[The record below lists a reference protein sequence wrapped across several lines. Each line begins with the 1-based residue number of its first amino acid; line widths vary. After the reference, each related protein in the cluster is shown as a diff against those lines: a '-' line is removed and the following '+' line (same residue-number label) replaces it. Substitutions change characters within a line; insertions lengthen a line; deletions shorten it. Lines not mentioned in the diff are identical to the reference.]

1 MSRSDIIF
9 MFCMVFFN
17 IFINNWIL
25 TGRVKDIDKRVSK
38 MELLE
43 YFKNN
48 IKIKEEKE
56 ENTLQK
62 KDKNI

>member
-1 MSRSDIIF
+1 
-9 MFCMVFFN
+9 MVFFN

-25 TGRVKDIDKRVSK
+25 IGRVKDIDKRLSK

-48 IKIKEEKE
+48 IEIREEKE

-62 KDKNI
+62 KDKSV

>member
-1 MSRSDIIF
+1 MSRSDMIF

-25 TGRVKDIDKRVSK
+25 IGRVKDIDKRLSK

-48 IKIKEEKE
+48 IEIREEKE

-62 KDKNI
+62 KDKSV

>member
-38 MELLE
+38 IELLE

-48 IKIKEEKE
+48 IEIREEKE

>member
-48 IKIKEEKE
+48 IEIREEKE
-56 ENTLQK
+56 EKTLQK